1 MKTESVLLSVT
12 ESRRDLKHFYQ
23 YRITREHSLL
33 SKSSRVE
40 IMVSADAQ
48 NHLLIMNQAVM
59 SCCLRLEDQMD
70 LISRPG

>member
-1 MKTESVLLSVT
+1 MKTKPVRLSVT

-23 YRITREHSLL
+23 HRITREHSLL
-33 SKSSRVE
+33 PKSSRVE

-59 SCCLRLEDQMD
+59 SGCLRFEDQMD